1 MNKLVYDTPC
11 LNTYTIKVSGV
22 LCDSFVSN
30 SLPNYNKR
38 DDISLEWDE
47 D

>member
-1 MNKLVYDTPC
+1 MNKSVYYTPC
-11 LNTYTIKVSGV
+11 LKTYEIKVSGV
-22 LCDSFVSN
+22 LCDSYGSN

-38 DDISLEWDE
+38 DDISLDWDE